1 MGIQWSIIYGSMPKR
16 KLLLQRIYILEI
28 TRIIFGQ
35 ATQGKLIHILGWR
48 REASWLAVLESMH
61 ERTGNWLTSLV
72 ANREKIYANWS
83 SFDQGKEGNMHAR
96 LIRIST
102 CITKCGWP
110 SMSNMFFLLFLGK
123 FASCPIRTLYQPRYK
138 YKPPSIL
145 IDIHT
150 SIKKISD
157 SRQPLGVGVM

>member
-1 MGIQWSIIYGSMPKR
+1 MQAWWACDGWLNYFLILLGQKIKAKGKAAAYGNTMKHYLR
-16 KLLLQRIYILEI
+16 KYAEEESSVAAYLYAGDHTYNIWP
-28 TRIIFGQ
+28 Q

-123 FASCPIRTLYQPRYK
+123 FVSCPIRTL
-138 YKPPSIL
+138 
-145 IDIHT
+145 H
-150 SIKKISD
+150 
-157 SRQPLGVGVM
+157 

>member
-1 MGIQWSIIYGSMPKR
+1 
-16 KLLLQRIYILEI
+16 
-28 TRIIFGQ
+28 
-35 ATQGKLIHILGWR
+35 
-48 REASWLAVLESMH
+48 MH

-123 FASCPIRTLYQPRYK
+123 FVSCPIRTL
-138 YKPPSIL
+138 
-145 IDIHT
+145 H
-150 SIKKISD
+150 
-157 SRQPLGVGVM
+157 